1 MLRITLDLM
10 YEKETLM
17 DEEISTV
24 CNIVESNL
32 TQVQKEELFK
42 VYVAALQKAEAAKPE
57 PKPLTAEELA
67 AKNPQ
72 LCEGC
77 EE

>member
-1 MLRITLDLM
+1 MLRITLDLLN
-10 YEKETLM
+10 EHQM
-17 DEEISTV
+17 DDEISTV

-42 VYVAALQKAEAAKPE
+42 VYVAALQKAEAAKP
-57 PKPLTAEELA
+57 KPPTIEELA
-67 AKNPQ
+67 DRFPP

>member
-1 MLRITLDLM
+1 MLRIMLDLM
-10 YEKETLM
+10 YENDM
-17 DEEISTV
+17 DEAIDAV
-24 CNIVESNL
+24 CNIVEINL
-32 TQVQKEELFK
+32 KQIQKEELFLH
-42 VYVAALQKAEAAKPE
+42 YGEALRIVEKAKAP
-57 PKPLTAEELA
+57 PPTLTAEELA